1 MFISSYYLALW
12 RQEREKGN
20 NMDVLTQEEQKMIQE
35 FTLFNDLYMS
45 KFFEDFNEGVELIL
59 RLILDRED
67 LVVLEVK
74 VQDCIINFLHHST
87 CLDVLAVDASG
98 KKYNIEF
105 QVGSFS
111 NLPKRSRYYGGEIDH
126 GMLEKERNM
135 NLWKKYMSYSFA
147 TGM

>member
-1 MFISSYYLALW
+1 M
-12 RQEREKGN
+12 
-20 NMDVLTQEEQKMIQE
+20 
-35 FTLFNDLYMS
+35 
-45 KFFEDFNEGVELIL
+45 
-59 RLILDRED
+59 
-67 LVVLEVK
+67 LEVK
-74 VQDCIINFLHHST
+74 VQDRIINFLHHST

-111 NLPKRSRYYGGEIDH
+111 NLPKRSRYYAGEIDH